1 MEERILSGEMKQKK
15 KELRKEVKALRASH
29 TDEEIHQM
37 SLRVLEQVVNLPE
50 YVPTIPRDEYYE
62 QISVQNNFCANKNF
76 PVTDSTIKMTHAI
89 ELPLLQG
96 TTCPVTFPK
105 DTPFLLFM
113 PTSRVEEGF
122 LLYI

>member
-1 MEERILSGEMKQKK
+1 MSKISTIQTPDKQVTKVYAA
-15 KELRKEVKALRASH
+15 RDYDVRRPRM
-29 TDEEIHQM
+29 TDY
-37 SLRVLEQVVNLPE
+37 VLVNLPE

-96 TTCPVTFPK
+96 TTCPVIFPK
-105 DTPFLLFM
+105 DTPFLLFT